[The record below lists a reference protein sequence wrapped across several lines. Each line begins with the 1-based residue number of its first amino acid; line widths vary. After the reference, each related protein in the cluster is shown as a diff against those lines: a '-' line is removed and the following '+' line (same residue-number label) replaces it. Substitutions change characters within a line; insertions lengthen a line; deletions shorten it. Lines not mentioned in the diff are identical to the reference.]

1 MMNRKTN
8 ETTNTETTEVTN
20 AVVNAEKAPALSPL
34 KGTRDYLPESQ
45 RIRARI
51 IRTLEDTFALYGYL
65 PVETPILNRFDLLAS
80 KYAGGAEILREV
92 YRLRDQGGRALALR
106 YDLTV
111 PFARMVGMNPDR
123 PMPFRR
129 YEIGRVFRDGPVK
142 AGRNREFTQCDVDV
156 AGIVSVQA
164 EAELMEMAVRVYD
177 LLGMD
182 VEIRFNN
189 RKWLQGIIEMAG
201 VPAAVTPAVITSLD
215 KLEKIGRSAIQAEL
229 SAADI
234 SDEAQKRLFDALSL
248 PREALLSQ
256 MNAVLPASDK
266 HRQSAIC
273 GLLAE
278 SSDELADLE
287 AALEALGV
295 SGRMVFSP
303 MLARGLDIYTGTV
316 WEVYMKSGPI
326 TSSVG
331 AGGRYDGIIG
341 QFLRNGRSYP
351 AVGMTFGLDVIFA
364 VLESQERLQTAWQGE
379 VTVIPIGTELYCLCL
394 VKAIR
399 EQGVPVVMEMGGR
412 KLKQAMRDAAR
423 REAPYVVLIGE
434 TELSEGMVRIRDMRE
449 GMETSVALSEVP
461 QWLKRTRTALS

>member
-1 MMNRKTN
+1 MMDRKTN
-8 ETTNTETTEVTN
+8 DAANMETTGVTN
-20 AVVNAEKAPALSPL
+20 AAVNTEKAPALSTL

-80 KYAGGAEILREV
+80 KYAGGTEILREV
-92 YRLRDQGGRALALR
+92 YQLRDQGGRALALR

-129 YEIGRVFRDGPVK
+129 CEIGRVFRDGPVK

-156 AGIVSVQA
+156 AGIMSVQA
-164 EAELMEMAVRVYD
+164 EAELMEMTARVYD
-177 LLGMD
+177 LLDMD

-189 RKWLQGIIEMAG
+189 RKWLQGIIELAG
-201 VPAAVTPAVITSLD
+201 VSAAVVPAVVASLD
-215 KLEKIGRSAIQAEL
+215 KLEKIGLSAVRAEL
-229 SAADI
+229 TATGI
-234 SDEAQKRLFDALSL
+234 GDESQNRLFEALSL
-248 PREALLSQ
+248 PREVLMSQ
-256 MNAVLPASDK
+256 MNARLPASDRQ
-266 HRQSAIC
+266 RQSDIRA
-273 GLLAE
+273 LLAE
-278 SSDELADLE
+278 ASDEPADLE

-295 SGRMVFSP
+295 SGRMLFSP
-303 MLARGLDIYTGTV
+303 LLARGLDIYTGTV
-316 WEVYMKSGPI
+316 WEVYMKSGSI

-364 VLESQERLQTAWQGE
+364 VLESQERLQTTWQGE
-379 VTVIPIGTELYCLCL
+379 VTVIPIGTERCC
-394 VKAIR
+394 
-399 EQGVPVVMEMGGR
+399 
-412 KLKQAMRDAAR
+412 
-423 REAPYVVLIGE
+423 
-434 TELSEGMVRIRDMRE
+434 
-449 GMETSVALSEVP
+449 
-461 QWLKRTRTALS
+461 